1 MRADLAETKA
11 KMAHFDVRFDA
22 IERQQ
27 GDNALTQKARFD
39 KLEQLIGA
47 LTNAFVLQPIS
58 SAVSPLLN
66 DDKTLPQGPP
76 SPEFRSPLTV
86 NPQEHP
92 LSSRYHRLD
101 NHIGLTKARLEE
113 FRNLLNTEDPDLV
126 FFSETYWKP
135 RFTCKARFWTRKSR
149 LQ

>member
-1 MRADLAETKA
+1 MRADLAEIKA

-27 GDNALTQKARFD
+27 GNNALTQTARFD

-47 LTNAFVLQPIS
+47 LTNAFVPQSIS

-86 NPQEHP
+86 NLQKHP
-92 LSSRYHRLD
+92 LGSRYHSLS
-101 NHIGLTKARLEE
+101 NHSWDQDDT
-113 FRNLLNTEDPDLV
+113 THV
-126 FFSETYWKP
+126 
-135 RFTCKARFWTRKSR
+135 
-149 LQ
+149 